1 MASPFYLFRKYQRA
15 FIAIAAVVAMF
26 IFVVAD
32 PLMSWLQSSGG
43 GGQRSGKMV
52 VASWDGGE
60 VSLFQL
66 DRLTQRR
73 FRISQFLQTMVGR
86 AAQKIESEG
95 GTALPPNLPDFRIR
109 NNTAQAIQQDCVLTQ
124 VFADLAKDS
133 GISVSDA
140 FINHF
145 LKEWGLGKT
154 SDAEIAELLR
164 YVGLTDKVLFA
175 GLRDLLLRHFYTSSL
190 AFATAGA
197 LPEERWQDWKRIN
210 ERIVVEAAVL
220 PVDKFISEVPQPT
233 ETELKQFFDEHKDQ
247 IGGLLDSVNGALLPS
262 PTPGFREPRQV
273 KIQYLVANVDDK
285 AQELL
290 DSVTD
295 EEIADYYERNKRTM
309 FVNTSPS
316 SSPTTS
322 AEGLF
327 DDDMQDEE
335 SAPDQESPSDEEST
349 ASGESEE
356 GEPESEPDAESGDAE
371 DLIETSPEQS
381 TESPSDQD
389 SGQAAT
395 KSPFRLVAI
404 QNEAEETDETDE
416 TEVTADEADAEEDQT
431 TADQTTPDQSEA
443 DAAESTE
450 EASSTADSE
459 DDVTEPAADADDQE
473 EPVEYEP
480 LENVED
486 QIRRSL
492 AVDKAVVE
500 LQEIADKTYG
510 DLQAAY
516 NPYGFEVVSARTEDR
531 EIPAPPSELADYK
544 AIATATGL
552 VSEETVLRSQ
562 KELSETF
569 VGRAVDAQTRTKL
582 VHQVMFGDI
591 DLYEPLR
598 AVDLAGNTYIVC
610 KTEDKPS
617 RVPEF
622 EEVEDAV
629 TTAWK
634 KAEAAKLAMAKAE
647 ELAKAADESGDTVA
661 VVAGKEDFEVV
672 TTDAFSWLTFG
683 TTQAEMQRGPRLGEA
698 PPLESVG
705 IDFMTKAFELQP
717 DQKSAV
723 MNHDESAAYVIQLDR
738 RERTEE
744 EMKQQFLS
752 DSVNG
757 WFGGQMMEYV
767 RREVSQRQFQA
778 KLSDEINLNIDNL
791 REILSDN
798 SQ

>member
-60 VSLFQL
+60 VNLAQL
-66 DRLTQRR
+66 ERLTQRR
-73 FRISQFLQTMVGR
+73 YRISQFLRVMVER
-86 AAQKIESEG
+86 AARQIQDEG
-95 GTALPPNLPDFRIR
+95 GTLLPPNLPDFRIR
-109 NNTAQAIQQDCVLTQ
+109 NNDPSVVQQDCVLTQ

-140 FINHF
+140 FINHY

-154 SDAEIAELLR
+154 SDAEIVDLLGQ
-164 YVGLTDKVLFA
+164 VGITDQVLFA
-175 GLRDLLLRHFYTSSL
+175 GLRELLMRHFYTSSL
-190 AFATAGA
+190 AVATAGA

-220 PVDKFISEVPQPT
+220 PVENFVSEVPEPT
-233 ETELKQFFDEHKDQ
+233 ETELKQFYEQYKDQ
-247 IGGLLDSVNGALLPS
+247 IGGSFELVMQVPLPR

-273 KIQYLVANVDDK
+273 KIQYLVANVDDR
-285 AQELL
+285 AQDLL

-309 FVNTSPS
+309 FVNTSS
-316 SSPTTS
+316 SSSTTTS

-327 DDDMQDEE
+327 DDEMQDDEMQE
-335 SAPDQESPSDEEST
+335 DDESPADEEST
-349 ASGESEE
+349 TGGESEAT
-356 GEPESEPDAESGDAE
+356 ESEADPEDGSEETADGLGEAE
-371 DLIETSPEQS
+371 DAVETSPEES
-381 TESPSDQD
+381 SEGPTENPSDQD
-389 SGQAAT
+389 SGSLT
-395 KSPFRLVAI
+395 TKKSPFRLVAI
-404 QNEAEETDETDE
+404 QNETEEATEESSAEAEETQ
-416 TEVTADEADAEEDQT
+416 TE
-431 TADQTTPDQSEA
+431 S
-443 DAAESTE
+443 DAAETTDEAPSTNDGGDAEPSTNEDE
-450 EASSTADSE
+450 EET
-459 DDVTEPAADADDQE
+459 
-473 EPVEYEP
+473 VEFAP
-480 LENVED
+480 LEEVED

-500 LQEIADKTYG
+500 LQETVDQTFRK
-510 DLQAAY
+510 LQTAY
-516 NPYGFEVVSARTEDR
+516 NRYGSDVVDAETDER
-531 EIPAPPSELADYK
+531 EIPEPPAELSDFK
-544 AIATATGL
+544 AIAADTGL
-552 VSEETVLRSQ
+552 ASEETVLLSQ

-569 VGRAVDAQTRTKL
+569 VGRAVDAQTRTRL
-582 VHQVMFGDI
+582 VHQIMFGD
-591 DLYEPLR
+591 LEPYEPLR
-598 AVDLAGNTYIVC
+598 AIDLTGNSYIVC
-610 KTEDKPS
+610 KTEDVAS

-622 EEVEDAV
+622 EEVQDAV

-647 ELAKAADESGDTVA
+647 DLAKAAEESGDTVA
-661 VVAGKEDFEVV
+661 VVAGQEGFEVV

-717 DQKSAV
+717 NEKSAV
-723 MNHDESAAYVIQLDR
+723 MNHDESAAYVIRLDQ

-744 EMKQQFLS
+744 ELQQQFLS

-757 WFGGQMMEYV
+757 WFGGQMMEFV

-791 REILSDN
+791 RELLSN
-798 SQ
+798 NAQ